1 LRLRAQAQADASA
14 REAEVAAAMALAA
27 NQGATVFELRA
38 ALDDFELRDR
48 A

>member
-14 REAEVAAAMALAA
+14 REAEVAAMALAA